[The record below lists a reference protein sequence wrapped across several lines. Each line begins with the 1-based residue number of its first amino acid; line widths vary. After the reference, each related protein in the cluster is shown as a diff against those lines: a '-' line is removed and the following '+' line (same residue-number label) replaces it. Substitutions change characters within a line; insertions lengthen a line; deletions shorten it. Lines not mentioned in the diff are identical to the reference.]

1 MPKSISL
8 ISLLAL
14 VVSPAHAA
22 PAEIGACGRISQ
34 SGSYVLTQNI
44 SAPSG
49 FPCLVIDANEVE
61 SVPTALPGQ
70 VTIDLAG
77 FTITGTG
84 AASPVS
90 VGITRANGNFAY
102 ITVRNG
108 TIIGFHSG
116 VDLSGGG
123 GGDVVEGLRVTTSF
137 GPDQDVN
144 AGIGI
149 RADGIVRNNQVFG
162 GGRAGGIN
170 ASGRV
175 TGNYAS
181 SVNGTT
187 MSVLS
192 ADSTVIGNTVFGG
205 AQGLV
210 VTCPSNVTDNTSTG
224 SPQNLVLSGQ
234 GCNNTNNVAPP

>member
-1 MPKSISL
+1 MQKSIAP

-14 VVSPAHAA
+14 VAVSPAQAA
-22 PAEIGACGRISQ
+22 PAEIGVCGNISQ
-34 SGSYVLTQNI
+34 SGSYVLAQNL

-49 FPCLVIDANEVE
+49 FPCFVIAVDY
-61 SVPTALPGQ
+61 PGQ

-90 VGITRANGNFAY
+90 VGITRAKGSTAT

-123 GGDVVEGLRVTTSF
+123 GGDLVEGLRVATSS
-137 GPDQDVN
+137 GPDEDVN
-144 AGIGI
+144 PGIGI
-149 RADGIVRNNQVFG
+149 RAGGMVRDNQVFS
-162 GGRAGGIN
+162 GGRAGGID
-170 ASGRV
+170 ASIQV

-181 SVNGTT
+181 SVNGTAMFVPGT
-187 MSVLS
+187 N
-192 ADSTVIGNTVFGG
+192 STVIGNTVFGG

-210 VTCPSNVTDNTSTG
+210 VTCPANVTDNTSTG
-224 SPQNLVLSGQ
+224 SLQNLVLEGA
-234 GCNNTNNVAPP
+234 GCNNTNNVAP